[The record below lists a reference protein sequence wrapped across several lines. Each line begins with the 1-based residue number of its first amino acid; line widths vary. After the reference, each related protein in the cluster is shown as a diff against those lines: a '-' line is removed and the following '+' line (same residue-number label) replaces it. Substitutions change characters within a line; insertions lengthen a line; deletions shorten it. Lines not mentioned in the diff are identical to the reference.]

1 MKTDDCAR
9 LIINAI
15 KNKKRTLVMT
25 FQGKQTVILNK
36 FFPGLTDR
44 LVHGFFFKKGK
55 LIK

>member
-1 MKTDDCAR
+1 MRTDECAR

-15 KNKKRTLVMT
+15 ENKKRTLVMT
-25 FQGKQTVILNK
+25 FQGKQTVFLNK
-36 FFPGLTDR
+36 LIPGLTDR